1 MHWNRSSALAVAG
14 LALAVLGLTGCSQE
28 VSAGDLEDSIRE
40 KLGEQGLQVESAD
53 CRDGLPPEVGATVI
67 CDVEIVGVDEEGGQV
82 DRIRVEAVEVL
93 DGQVRYNLEPLAVGD
108 PD

>member
-1 MHWNRSSALAVAG
+1 MPRTRRAPYAVAG
-14 LALAVLGLTGCSQE
+14 FALAVLGLAGCSRE

-40 KLGEQGLQVESAD
+40 QAQDQGLQLESVD

-67 CDVEIVGVDEEGGQV
+67 CDVEIVGVDEAGGQV
-82 DRIRVEAVEVL
+82 DRIRVEAVEVV
-93 DGQVRYNLEPLAVGD
+93 DNEVRYDLEPLAEGD